1 MENTEIDIDMDITPP
16 SLDNS
21 SRTEMMWTERPEK
34 QLATWKKEID
44 LKSKHHNKV
53 GKKNKKLYI
62 ITGIPSIII
71 PLIIAGLNGVVDIM
85 PITISILMICSS
97 VISTISSFIN
107 FGKKSQVHLEYDSK
121 YDELSLIIEL
131 ELCKKKIDRIACDV
145 FLERIFN
152 RYNALNSAAP
162 T

>member
-1 MENTEIDIDMDITPP
+1 MDNDIEMELTPP

-34 QLATWKKEID
+34 QLATWKQEID
-44 LKSKHHNKV
+44 VKSKHHNKIARR
-53 GKKNKKLYI
+53 NKKLYI
-62 ITGIPSIII
+62 VTGIPAIII
-71 PLIIAGLNGVVDIM
+71 PLVIATLNGIVDIL

-97 VISTISSFIN
+97 VISTIVSFMN
-107 FGKKSQVHLEYDSK
+107 FGKKSQMHFEFDAK

-152 RYNALNSAAP
+152 KYNALNSNAP